1 MLTEDYLRL
10 AGDVANIKSSS
21 KSDFANPSNVV
32 VWFHVNDNFI
42 IMNARK
48 KSLLFPAS
56 RLKSVL
62 FAFKLI
68 EKYQQVYFGFE
79 NADTYKLFLDH
90 Y

>member
-1 MLTEDYLRL
+1 MQTEDYLRL
-10 AGDVANIKSSS
+10 ADDVANIKSSS

-32 VWFHVNDNFI
+32 SWHRHNDYFI
-42 IMNARK
+42 IQTSK
-48 KSLLFPAS
+48 KASLMFPAS
-56 RLKSVL
+56 RLKAVL

-68 EKYQQVYFGFE
+68 EKHQQVYFGFE